1 VPHRA
6 ILRGVSEESM
16 DTARR
21 FHPAFNRAFKDGS
34 DELFEILHPEAEW
47 IPLTAVLD
55 GIAYRGEEEVRAWIE
70 EIRQQWDSYEIVSSE
85 YRDVGDGRVLILGTW
100 RARGRTSGV
109 ELDSQPA
116 AWLIEAEDGRITRMQ
131 TFTDR
136 AKAFEAAGLE

>member
-1 VPHRA
+1 
-6 ILRGVSEESM
+6 M

-21 FHPAFNRAFKDGS
+21 FHPAFNRAFKEGS
-34 DELFEILHPEAEW
+34 DELFELLDRNAEW

-85 YRDVGDGRVLILGTW
+85 YRDLGDGRVLILGTW
-100 RARGRTSGV
+100 RARGRNSGV

-116 AWLIEAEDGRITRMQ
+116 AWLVDCEAGRITRMQ

-136 AKAFEAAGLE
+136 AKAFEVAGLE